1 MTNKQIHE
9 SLESV
14 LEKFIMRTTS
24 LPQFYKEFKTL
35 RNLIKLLGVVK
46 IAKRVDGRVIARY
59 LLWKKTRGKEH

>member
-9 SLESV
+9 SLESA

>member
-1 MTNKQIHE
+1 
-9 SLESV
+9 
-14 LEKFIMRTTS
+14 MRTTS

-35 RNLIKLLGVVK
+35 RNLIKLLGVFK